1 MSVTTETNKIF
12 YEGNGITDTFFFPF
26 PVLEAEHLKVNLR
39 APDGT
44 ETESLLDATDGHFVL
59 LEMQGEAGAS
69 VTFTSPPQDEHLVL
83 IRRIVPLTQDAEY
96 TAGDPFPAE
105 SHERVLDHRAMA
117 EQQLQEQ
124 LSRVIKVPE
133 TDQSEDLLLPN
144 EIVRANKLFGFDDLG
159 APEAVTKESLIT
171 DVLSVHDDASFVGT
185 IGVNKPLN
193 FAANLSATLDASG
206 GVAVAVEGGQGS
218 GLDADLFDGRDSA
231 DFAKLGAADANL
243 FLGEQ
248 TFNHN
253 VTFKA
258 DQAIVKF
265 NGGAGSSNTDW
276 NLRLID
282 EGEAGPIPPTLML
295 GYETGT
301 NSNWALQITP
311 SAKILRSDSDG
322 LFYDGKLLAFD
333 TGNPGNVPDASTT
346 EKGIIEIATQ
356 AEVDSG
362 GDSERAVTPT
372 TLNTW
377 AAGASGFLP
386 VTGGTLTGN
395 LRLANDNGIIEIAR
409 GDGTVA
415 ASWWTPVGE
424 PEKPRFRVHDPAD
437 PNNWTAMR
445 LEHQGDLFWRG
456 LKLWGQHNDGSG
468 SGLDADLLH
477 GFIQS
482 DQPTANTLARRQ
494 NDGSLLA
501 LTEISAQAPVAN
513 GESAFVLRG
522 GGGAVRSEIR
532 YDGVTEG
539 LSLRLFGGAGTLRNE
554 ISLNA
559 DGSISI
565 NGQPLL
571 TGGEGVL
578 ADPGYQVFGNGL
590 ILQWLNAAAGRGVP
604 KFAAFPMTFPNAV
617 LGVVTGETGGDAVVA
632 AVTASGVSLQ
642 GPAGAEAPNTSAFCL
657 SIGY

>member
-1 MSVTTETNKIF
+1 MSVTTEINKIF
-12 YEGNGITDTFFFPF
+12 YEGNGTTDTFFFPF
-26 PVLEAEHLKVNLR
+26 PVLEPEHLKVNLR

-44 ETESLLDATDGHFVL
+44 ETESQLDTADGHLVF

-69 VTFTSPPQDEHLVL
+69 ITFTTPPQDEYLVL

-124 LSRVIKVPE
+124 LSRVIKAPK

-144 EIVRANKLFGFDDLG
+144 EIVRANKIFGFDDLG
-159 APEAVTKESLIT
+159 APEVVTKESLIT
-171 DVLSVHDDASFVGT
+171 DVLSVQDDASFVGT

-218 GLDADLFDGRDSA
+218 GLDADLFDGRESV
-231 DFAKLGAADANL
+231 DFAKLGSADANL

-248 TFNHN
+248 TFHHN

-265 NGGAGSSNTDW
+265 NGGPGLSNTDW

-282 EGEAGPIPPTLML
+282 EGETGPIPPTLML
-295 GYETGT
+295 GYETST
-301 NSNWALQITP
+301 SSNWALQITP
-311 SAKILRSDSDG
+311 SAKILRSDAGG

-333 TGNPGNVPDASTT
+333 TGNPGNVPDASTA
-346 EKGIIEIATQ
+346 EKGVIEIATQ

-362 GDSERAVTPT
+362 SDSERAVTPT

-377 AAGASGFLP
+377 AVGASGFLP

-409 GDGTVA
+409 GDGSVT
-415 ASWWTPVGE
+415 ASWWAPVGE

-445 LEHQGDLFWRG
+445 LEHQGSLFWRG
-456 LKLWGQHNDGSG
+456 LKLWGQYNDGNG
-468 SGLDADLLH
+468 SGLDADLVQ
-477 GFIQS
+477 GFTQS
-482 DQPTANTLARRQ
+482 EQPQVNALARRQ
-494 NDGSLLA
+494 ADGSLHA
-501 LTEISAQAPVAN
+501 LSEISTQAPVAN
-513 GESAFVLRG
+513 GESAYTLRG
-522 GGGAVRSEIR
+522 GGGVVRGEVR
-532 YDGVTEG
+532 YDGSTER
-539 LSLRLFGGAGTLRNE
+539 LCIRLFSGVGTLGSE
-554 ISLNA
+554 LCMNA
-559 DGSISI
+559 DGSIDV
-565 NGQPLL
+565 NGQPL
-571 TGGEGVL
+571 
-578 ADPGYQVFGNGL
+578 
-590 ILQWLNAAAGRGVP
+590 
-604 KFAAFPMTFPNAV
+604 
-617 LGVVTGETGGDAVVA
+617 VTGEQPLAGYYEGSDQDELNFPLGHTVITSGQENA
-632 AVTASGVSLQ
+632 APALPRNGIGNVTSSLQ
-642 GPAGAEAPNTSAFCL
+642 TNREYEIDGPGASLMGVWRSRGQFTEQGRRRHLMQRVA
-657 SIGY
+657 